1 MPLCFA
7 AFGLLLYITFKPLF
21 EKRVEKASKVP
32 HGAAATLSINESA
45 VYNRIAICIDFSSM
59 DSLTIQS
66 GISQG
71 GKAAAYILLHVVE
84 TAGAHVYGSEI
95 SDMESKRDEQALK
108 DYASQ
113 LQAKGYNVETDVGY
127 GNPKVTI
134 PVMVR
139 GFNADLLV
147 MGAHGHRLFK
157 DLILGTTVDSVRH
170 RVGIPVLIVQG

>member
-1 MPLCFA
+1 
-7 AFGLLLYITFKPLF
+7 
-21 EKRVEKASKVP
+21 
-32 HGAAATLSINESA
+32 
-45 VYNRIAICIDFSSM
+45 
-59 DSLTIQS
+59 
-66 GISQG
+66 
-71 GKAAAYILLHVVE
+71 VE